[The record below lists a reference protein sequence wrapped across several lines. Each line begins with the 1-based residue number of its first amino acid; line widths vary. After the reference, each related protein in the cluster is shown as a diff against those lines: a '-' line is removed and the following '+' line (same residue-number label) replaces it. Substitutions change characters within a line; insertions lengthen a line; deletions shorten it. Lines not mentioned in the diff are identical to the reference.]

1 MTLLLGLAL
10 SLSCFSQNQQGY
22 QNPVIPGFYPDPSVC
37 SVGDEYYL
45 VASSFQ
51 YFPSVPLFHS
61 KDLIHWEQIGNC
73 LTRPSQVSLQGASI
87 WGGIYAPTIRYNDG
101 TYYMITTNVTDKGNF
116 QLRVKGNNEFYS
128 FEYAT
133 DGKNFRK
140 LDKMNTR
147 YVSTETAGG
156 FTGIILGLYAVATSD
171 SSKAHA
177 DFEYFEYE

>member
-1 MTLLLGLAL
+1 MRLKAA
-10 SLSCFSQNQQGY
+10 
-22 QNPVIPGFYPDPSVC
+22 P
-37 SVGDEYYL
+37 
-45 VASSFQ
+45 
-51 YFPSVPLFHS
+51 
-61 KDLIHWEQIGNC
+61 
-73 LTRPSQVSLQGASI
+73 VSLNDDKASPTFVGRRQQHTDFTATTSMQLQKASPADEAGLTVYMCESSHYDLYVKQLADEKQAVVLRYRLGELTHTQKEVIVPQGKI
-87 WGGIYAPTIRYNDG
+87 
-101 TYYMITTNVTDKGNF
+101 